1 MFSRRVTSAMSRDRF
16 LYSAISPIQ
25 FYCKYS
31 SRDIKSYV
39 ICCLVSDYY
48 DYVSSRCVSFLDL
61 ILYSFLYVVNRPIFV
76 LREIVDLHTC
86 SLPWPSSL
94 YISRKLTIQYCF
106 CLPVRSVSDLSRFL
120 SRRVPP
126 LVLARTTTRTSLI
139 SCIPSRRFPYSSRRF
154 SSRRISSRRTSRVA
168 HISRSRY
175 LIRSIALFAI
185 LLIVTSSFVS
195 ITPLPCDS

>member
-1 MFSRRVTSAMSRDRF
+1 MAF
-16 LYSAISPIQ
+16 
-25 FYCKYS
+25 
-31 SRDIKSYV
+31 
-39 ICCLVSDYY
+39 
-48 DYVSSRCVSFLDL
+48 
-61 ILYSFLYVVNRPIFV
+61 
-76 LREIVDLHTC
+76 
-86 SLPWPSSL
+86 SL

-154 SSRRISSRRTSRVA
+154 SSRRISSRRISSRRTSRVA

-195 ITPLPCDS
+195 ITGNQNQKFCMISRFWRIQKCQLRFGFCQKFRVSVDRIWRSRIYEVYDSSVESWASPLQIRHLERKKRAKH